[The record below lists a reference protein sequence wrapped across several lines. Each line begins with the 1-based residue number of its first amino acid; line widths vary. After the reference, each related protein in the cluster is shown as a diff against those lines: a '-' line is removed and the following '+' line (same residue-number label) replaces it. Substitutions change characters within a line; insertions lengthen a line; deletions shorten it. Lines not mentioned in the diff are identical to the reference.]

1 MLKRCVLVS
10 LICARALVSAGDA
23 QAFGGRCEWRQWGQ
37 SFAHDGQVCA
47 RGQEP
52 LRELEHV
59 TIDPFVAQEQA
70 ESSGS
75 LVVHYQV
82 PLLDRR
88 GYVFVLQKAG
98 IYVSCDPP
106 GSGQPAP
113 CGWNAM
119 GTQVWTET
127 AFRWRQGRLVQQWS
141 FASDWKPVPGR
152 FVSGWE
158 PMFQP
163 ALSAKLVYVPGAG
176 GTIYKLDKRKGRVEA
191 RINPFGT
198 TIDPDTYVAGGL
210 TIDASGN
217 VYYNVLRLDPVIP
230 VLGDAEGWLVKV
242 SRRDEVSMVAYR
254 NLIPGAPAADDLC
267 FLTFA
272 SLGVQ
277 PARPWPPPPN
287 PDGSQALPPLARCS
301 SQRPAVNVTPAIG
314 PDGTI
319 FTVSRAHR
327 LGSYAYVVALTPDLQ
342 LRWATSLRDLVEDG
356 CGVLVPY
363 GSSSS
368 DCRPGSRL
376 GVDPATNL
384 PPAGN
389 VLDLASS
396 SPTALPDGGVLY
408 GVNNGYNGSRGHL
421 VKLDASGGFVGA
433 YDFGW
438 DSTPALYAHDGTYSV
453 VIKDNH
459 YATNGPFFITQ
470 LDAGLKVEWQ
480 FANTNSQTCER
491 LPDGTVSC
499 VDDGEHPDGFEWC
512 INAPAV
518 DRDGTVYANSED
530 GNFYV
535 VDQGGM
541 QKAHVFL
548 NRTQG
553 AAYTPLAIDSEGRIY
568 AMNNGEL
575 SVLGR

>member
-1 MLKRCVLVS
+1 MLKRCLLV
-10 LICARALVSAGDA
+10 ALLWAQDA
-23 QAFGGRCEWRQWGQ
+23 SAFGGRCEWRQWGQ

-47 RGQEP
+47 AGQEP
-52 LRELEHV
+52 LRELAHV

-70 ESSGS
+70 EVGGS

-98 IYVSCDPP
+98 TYVSCDPP
-106 GSGQPAP
+106 GSGTPAP
-113 CGWNAM
+113 CGWNAW
-119 GTQVWTET
+119 GTQVWTEA

-152 FVSGWE
+152 LVSAWE

-163 ALSAKLVYVPGAG
+163 ALSAKFVYVPGAG

-198 TIDPDTYVAGGL
+198 TIDPNTYVAGGL

-217 VYYNVLRLDPVIP
+217 VYYNVLRLDPSFP
-230 VLGDAEGWLVKV
+230 VVGDAEGWLVKV
-242 SRRDEVSMVAYR
+242 SRRDDVSMVAYR
-254 NLIPGAPAADDLC
+254 DLIPGAPAADDLC
-267 FLTFA
+267 FLTFSA
-272 SLGVQ
+272 LTPPPPSPL
-277 PARPWPPPPN
+277 PPPPN
-287 PDGSQALPPLARCS
+287 PDGSPALPPRARCS
-301 SQRPAVNVTPAIG
+301 SQRPALNVTPAVG

-342 LRWATSLRDLVEDG
+342 LKWATSLRDLLHDG

-363 GSSSS
+363 DTSGVGVG
-368 DCRPGSRL
+368 CRPGATL
-376 GVDPATNL
+376 GVDPFTNL

-389 VLDLASS
+389 ANDLASS
-396 SPTALPDGGVLY
+396 SPIALPDGGVVY
-408 GVNNGYNGSRGHL
+408 GVFTNINGSRGHL
-421 VKLDASGGFVGA
+421 MKLDASGGFVGA

-438 DSTPALYAHDGTYSV
+438 DTTPAIHAHDGTYSI

-459 YATNGPFFITQ
+459 YATDGPFFITQ
-470 LDAGLKVEWQ
+470 LDADLNVEWQ
-480 FANTNSQTCER
+480 FAHTNTETCER

-499 VDDGEHPDGFEWC
+499 FDDGEHPNGFEWC

-518 DRDGTVYANSED
+518 DRDGTVYATSED
-530 GNFYV
+530 GNFYAIG
-535 VDQGGM
+535 QGGTET
-541 QKAHVFL
+541 ARVFL
-548 NRTQG
+548 DRTLG
-553 AAYTPLAIDSEGRIY
+553 AAYTPLAIDPEGRIY